1 MLNGGINSGIDV
13 AAFGLCVASTLIDQ
27 KAAVSTASE
36 NDVVGR
42 RAGNTTNNAKLQ
54 EWDGPTEIPQDS
66 RYAKVSIKP
75 SRVWMKEIA
84 KEVERDTK
92 AAKRREKVTKKPGET
107 QRDKLSHQPNGWSCQ
122 PESLPSCRVRRYPL
136 RISEINLASAIRR
149 STRGCF

>member
-75 SRVWMKEIA
+75 SRVWMKEIE

-92 AAKRREKVTKKPGET
+92 AAKRREKVRKKPGEM
-107 QRDKLSHQPNGWSCQ
+107 QRDKLSHQPNGWS
-122 PESLPSCRVRRYPL
+122 
-136 RISEINLASAIRR
+136 
-149 STRGCF
+149 